1 MTESSDYESVQVFIG
16 VDVGK
21 DTHHAVAI
29 NRSGKRL
36 FDKALPND
44 ENKLRSLISDLKQ
57 HGQILLVVDQ
67 PATIGALPVAVARSE
82 GVLVGYLPGLAM
94 RRIADLH
101 AGEAKTDARDAA
113 IIAEAARTLPHALR
127 TLKLA
132 DEQIAELSMLCGF
145 DDDLAA
151 QTTQASNR
159 IRGLLTQI
167 HPALE
172 RVLGPRLDHPAVL
185 DLLQRYPSPEKLAS
199 LGEKKL
205 AAQLCKLAPRLGKRL
220 AADIA
225 QALAE
230 QTVVVPGTNAA
241 AVVLPRLALQL
252 ITLRKQRDEV
262 ALAVEQR
269 VLAHPLYPVLT
280 SMPGVGVRT
289 AARLLTEVACR
300 AFASVAH
307 LAAYAGLAP
316 VTRRSGSSIR
326 GEHPSRRGNKALKRA
341 LFLSA
346 FAALRDPLSRAYYT
360 RKMSQG
366 KRHNQALIAL
376 ARRRCDVLFAMM
388 RDGTFIPRRR
398 HNMLDNL
405 IGHPGIPLR
414 LCHRNPPFISG
425 QPDSRLFLRFSP
437 VVMPVKVARCFHDH
451 TGWFN
456 NIRRN
461 ILMATP
467 VSLMDDQMVDMAFI
481 TQLTGLTDKWFYKLI
496 KVGGFPAPIKMGRS
510 SRWLK
515 SEVEAWLQARIAQS
529 RP

>member
-252 ITLRKQRDEV
+252 ITLRKQRRGG
-262 ALAVEQR
+262 AC
-269 VLAHPLYPVLT
+269 
-280 SMPGVGVRT
+280 GRT
-289 AARLLTEVACR
+289 ASSCSPSLPGPDQYARSRCQD
-300 AFASVAH
+300 
-307 LAAYAGLAP
+307 
-316 VTRRSGSSIR
+316 RSQTPHR
-326 GEHPSRRGNKALKRA
+326 GRL
-341 LFLSA
+341 
-346 FAALRDPLSRAYYT
+346 
-360 RKMSQG
+360 
-366 KRHNQALIAL
+366 
-376 ARRRCDVLFAMM
+376 
-388 RDGTFIPRRR
+388 PR
-398 HNMLDNL
+398 
-405 IGHPGIPLR
+405 LR
-414 LCHRNPPFISG
+414 LCRT
-425 QPDSRLFLRFSP
+425 SRCLCWPCAGNS
-437 VVMPVKVARCFHDH
+437 A
-451 TGWFN
+451 
-456 NIRRN
+456 IRLVNTR
-461 ILMATP
+461 
-467 VSLMDDQMVDMAFI
+467 
-481 TQLTGLTDKWFYKLI
+481 
-496 KVGGFPAPIKMGRS
+496 
-510 SRWLK
+510 
-515 SEVEAWLQARIAQS
+515 
-529 RP
+529 